1 MRSSP
6 TLPPLQSLRAFEAVA
21 RLLSFRRAG
30 EELLVTQSAIS
41 HHIAVLER
49 ELGAKLFVRKAR
61 GVSLTLEG
69 ERYFAAVGHA
79 FDIIGTSTKDLRGT
93 KQNRVRV
100 SVLPSFA
107 ANWLVVRLARFTQ
120 AHPDIDLVLEPTL
133 RLANLDD
140 GEAELA
146 VRYGDGKWD
155 DVVCQLLMTERL
167 APVASP
173 ALLDQRGGAL
183 LKPTDI
189 LDHTLLLPLRAYDW
203 DIWASANGVDLKGAR
218 TIQLS
223 DYNIVLQAA
232 ADGQGI
238 AIGRLLLIADR
249 LRSRALVQACAEAVS
264 SAPVG
269 HWLVTPRKAILSA
282 AAKTVADW
290 LVQETAS
297 FSKRVNDRD

>member
-1 MRSSP
+1 
-6 TLPPLQSLRAFEAVA
+6 LQSLRAFEAVA

-61 GVSLTLEG
+61 GVRLTPEG
-69 ERYFAAVGHA
+69 ERYFAAVEHA
-79 FDIIGTSTKDLRGT
+79 FDIIGTSTNDLRGT
-93 KQNRVRV
+93 ARQSRVRV

-140 GEAELA
+140 GEADLA
-146 VRYGDGKWD
+146 IRYGDGKWD
-155 DVVCQLLMTERL
+155 DVACQLLMTERL

-173 ALLDQRGGAL
+173 ALLNQRGGAP
-183 LKPTDI
+183 LKPKDI

-203 DIWASANGVDLKGAR
+203 DIWASANGVDLRGAR

-249 LRSRALVQACAEAVS
+249 LRSGALVQACAEAVS

-269 HWLVTPRKAILSA
+269 HWLVTPRKAKLTA

-290 LVQETAS
+290 LVQETAD
-297 FSKRVNDRD
+297 FGQQITAAG